1 METDRFSVKDV
12 FDAGGINT
20 SSINRSDDGTTR
32 QRFLLFIFYFTVVL
46 CQNNLEQCLVYIDS
60 Q

>member
-1 METDRFSVKDV
+1 METDRFSVKDI

-20 SSINRSDDGTTR
+20 ASINRSEGGTTR
-32 QRFLLFIFYFTVVL
+32 QIFTVYILLFTVVL